1 MIINGYETEII
12 RSKRRS
18 VSIEISK
25 DLRVIVR
32 APRSF
37 PDSEIAKAVAKHDL
51 WIRRAIEHR
60 KLLNQK
66 HPEPSPEEREAL
78 FELAEKLLPPKIEY
92 WSKLTG
98 LVPTGVKITSAE
110 KRFGSCS
117 PKNSICFSY
126 RLMQYPEAAIDYVV
140 LHELAHIKHHNHSKD
155 FYALI
160 ERYMP
165 DYKSRERLLRS

>member
-1 MIINGYETEII
+1 MTVNGYEAEII

-25 DLRVIVR
+25 DLRVIIR

-37 PDSEIAKAVAKHDL
+37 PDSEIAKIVAKHDS
-51 WIRRAIEHR
+51 WIRRAIGHR
-60 KLLNQK
+60 QLLNEK

-78 FELAEKLLPPKIEY
+78 FELAEKILPPKIEY
-92 WSKLTG
+92 WSKATG

-117 PKNSICFSY
+117 PKNSLCFSY

-165 DYKSRERLLRS
+165 DYKRRERLLRS